1 MEEKVAH
8 IEAALS
14 HDDLAQANAIFATLP
29 EAAQNEAKDFG
40 ATLRARIDAG
50 RAADDLLHGAIA
62 ALGATKE

>member
-1 MEEKVAH
+1 VF
-8 IEAALS
+8 AA
-14 HDDLAQANAIFATLP
+14 LP

-40 ATLRARIDAG
+40 ATLRARVDAG